1 MEILTNKQA
10 LFNYLPLQKIEAG
23 LVLTGPEVKSVKMKR
38 IDFKGSYITIK
49 DNQAWLVGLHIA
61 PYQPA
66 ASVQKNYEPK
76 RQRKLLLTKKE
87 INLIR
92 GQLSNKGLTVVP
104 LRLYTTRGLVKIEL
118 AIVKGKKQFDKKA
131 AIKKRDTERDIRRT
145 LKEY

>member
-1 MEILTNKQA
+1 MTNKQA
-10 LFNYLPLQKIEAG
+10 LFNFLPLQKIEAG
-23 LVLTGPEVKSVKMKR
+23 LILTGPEVKSVKMKR
-38 IDFKGSYITIK
+38 IDFKGSYVTIK

-87 INLIR
+87 LNNIR
-92 GQLSNKGLTVVP
+92 GQLTNKGLTVVP
-104 LRLYTTRGLVKIEL
+104 LRLYTTRGLIKLEL
-118 AIVKGKKQFDKKA
+118 AVVRGKKQFDKKA
-131 AIKKRDTERDIRRT
+131 VIKKRDTDREIRRT